1 MEQLKHWGLIMV
13 LGVLLT
19 GCATT
24 SERPAGALWQCD
36 PRGDAA
42 VEAMEWQR
50 GLMAHEQL
58 LAGDPSNCLALFHLG
73 YIWGE
78 LDDRQKEID
87 FYRRAAACGYD
98 QDDRLFFNMGMAYAA
113 LKQVDAAVGALERAV
128 GLGPDHADNYFG
140 LGLVAGQAGLAEQ
153 AIMALQKAVALDSG
167 HLEARVELI
176 RLYLDLSRWE
186 DARRQLVAL
195 EQRDPQNIE
204 LPGLW
209 ETLQRRWMED

>member
-1 MEQLKHWGLIMV
+1 MEQLRHWGFIMV

-19 GCATT
+19 GCTTT
-24 SERPAGALWQCD
+24 SERPGDALWQCD
-36 PRGDAA
+36 PEGDAA
-42 VEAMEWQR
+42 VAAGEWQR
-50 GLMAHEQL
+50 GLIAHEHL
-58 LAGDPSNCLALFHLG
+58 LAGDPSNSLALFHLG

-87 FYRRAAACGYD
+87 FYQRAVACGYD

-113 LKQVDAAVGALERAV
+113 LEQVDAALGALERAV

-140 LGLVAGQAGLAEQ
+140 LGLVAGQAGLAQQ
-153 AIMALQKAVALDSG
+153 AIMALQQAIVLDPG

-176 RLYLDLSRWE
+176 GLYLDHSRWE
-186 DARRQLVAL
+186 DARRQLIDL

-204 LPGLW
+204 LPVLW
-209 ETLQRRWMED
+209 EILQRRWMD